1 VAATELPQKVVGMS
15 GDATMLLRSRETLI
29 ECLELAGLSEREL
42 ARSAPLGHAT
52 VNHLVT
58 GRRASCSL
66 TIERVFDVSPG
77 TLFSAES
84 EQEKVAI
91 SALYS
96 SWLAERQNDV
106 VRP

>member
-1 VAATELPQKVVGMS
+1 M
-15 GDATMLLRSRETLI
+15 MLRSRETLV
-29 ECLELAGLSEREL
+29 ECLELSGLSEREL
-42 ARSAPLGHAT
+42 ARAAPLGHAT

-58 GRRASCSL
+58 GRRSSCSL
-66 TIERVFDVSPG
+66 TTAIAIERVFDVSPG
-77 TLFSAES
+77 TLFCAES

-96 SWLAERQNDV
+96 SWLAERQRDV